1 MPMADRPWTANA
13 IFQIFGYGRV
23 TIQNATALHFEF
35 IRAGYE
41 PNDPQAGTVLDD
53 VWIYRNG
60 QR

>member
-53 VWIYRNG
+53 VWIYRND